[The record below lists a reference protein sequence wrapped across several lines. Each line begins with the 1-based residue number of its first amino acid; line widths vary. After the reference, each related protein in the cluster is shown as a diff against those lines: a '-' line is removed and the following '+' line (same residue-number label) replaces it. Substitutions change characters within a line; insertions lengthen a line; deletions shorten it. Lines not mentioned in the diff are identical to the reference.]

1 VYVHESMCLIIINMK
16 NLSSKQLKG
25 LVAFVLLVCC
35 ITINANAQE
44 KNYKVIGYVGA
55 FGRPINVAAI
65 DAKKL
70 THINYAFVNC
80 KDSVAYLDNA
90 KVDSAN
96 FRQLNKLKAI
106 NPDLKILISIGG
118 GTRSRFIS
126 DAVLTETSRAKFARS
141 AIELIIKFDLDGI
154 DLDWEYPGQ
163 LGNNNNVFRPVD
175 KHNFTLMFMEF
186 RKQLDELSLKTKR
199 KYLISGAFN
208 VSKVYTDH
216 VELSEVAKYMD
227 YINLMTYDF
236 SGPNRTVGH
245 HTNLYS
251 YGALHPRSGDKGITD
266 YIKMGVP
273 PEKLLLGVAFYG
285 RGVQASTTN
294 NHGLGEIE
302 EEPQPGVKI
311 PSGGF
316 TKLKDSLINKNGYVR
331 YWDSEAMA
339 PYLFNAANRFFIT
352 YDDEQSTK
360 AKAEYVKSHHLAGA
374 FFWEYFEDPEESLLN
389 VLDKELGK

>member
-1 VYVHESMCLIIINMK
+1 MK
-16 NLSSKQLKG
+16 KFSSKQLKG
-25 LVAFVLLVCC
+25 LVTLLILYGIALNV
-35 ITINANAQE
+35 TAQE
-44 KNYKVIGYVGA
+44 KSYKVIGYVGA
-55 FGRPINVAAI
+55 FGRPINVAGI
-65 DAKKL
+65 NAKKL

-80 KDSVAYLDNA
+80 RDSVAYLDNP
-90 KVDSAN
+90 KVDSVN
-96 FRQLNKLKAI
+96 FSQLNGLKTV
-106 NPDLKILISIGG
+106 NPELKILISIGG

-126 DAVLTETSRAKFARS
+126 DAVLTESSRVKFARS
-141 AIELIIKFDLDGI
+141 AIILINKFDLDGI

-163 LGNNNNVFRPVD
+163 RGNNNNVFRPVD
-175 KHNFTLMFMEF
+175 KHNFTLIFMEF
-186 RKQLDELSLKTKR
+186 RKQLDELSLKTKK

-236 SGPNRTVGH
+236 SGPGSTVGH

-251 YGALHPRSGDKGITD
+251 YGSLHPRSGDKGITD

-302 EEPQPGVKI
+302 EEPNPGVKI
-311 PSGGF
+311 PAGGF
-316 TKLKDSLINKNGYVR
+316 TKLKDSLINKNGYIR

-389 VLDKELGK
+389 VLDKEFGK